1 MTGNPLGIAVE
12 RLPVE
17 LGAFLKL
24 ARIVASGGE
33 AKRAVQDGD
42 VTVNGERERRRR
54 RQLEAGDIVAAFGR
68 SYRVEERP

>member
-1 MTGNPLGIAVE
+1 MAGGPVDVAVQ

-33 AKRAVQDGD
+33 AKRAVQDGR
-42 VTVNGERERRRR
+42 VWVNGSCEQRRRR
-54 RQLEAGDIVAAFGR
+54 LLAAGDVVAANGHL
-68 SYRVEERP
+68 YRVGAGS